1 MGQLPRLPATPA
13 PTPAAFPLRLPHSPT
28 HRACLPPHPT
38 LHPPTS
44 ARSYDGQEGIV
55 VGMEAALAKDDSVI
69 TSYRD
74 HATYVSR
81 GGTVL
86 GVFGELMGKT
96 VGASKVGDA

>member
-1 MGQLPRLPATPA
+1 M
-13 PTPAAFPLRLPHSPT
+13 
-28 HRACLPPHPT
+28 
-38 LHPPTS
+38 
-44 ARSYDGQEGIV
+44 
-55 VGMEAALAKDDSVI
+55 VGMEAALTKEDSVI

>member
-1 MGQLPRLPATPA
+1 M
-13 PTPAAFPLRLPHSPT
+13 
-28 HRACLPPHPT
+28 
-38 LHPPTS
+38 
-44 ARSYDGQEGIV
+44 
-55 VGMEAALAKDDSVI
+55 VGMEAALTKEDSVI

-86 GVFGELMGKT
+86 GVLGELMGKT